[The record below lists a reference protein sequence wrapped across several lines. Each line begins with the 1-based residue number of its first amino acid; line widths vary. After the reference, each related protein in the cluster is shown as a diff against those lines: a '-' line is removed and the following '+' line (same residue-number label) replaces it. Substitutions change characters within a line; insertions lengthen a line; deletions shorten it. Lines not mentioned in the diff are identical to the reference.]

1 MPEGDT
7 IAYAARRMR
16 PVLEGHVPDEI
27 RTPHAR
33 HALDR
38 WPSRLSGRRVVGVDT
53 HGKHLFIRFE
63 GDLVIHSHLG
73 MTGLWGVYGG
83 GRAGQRP
90 ASRPGSPEWAGPAS
104 SGWGRSSG
112 RAWLVLSRAGH
123 DVVEFDG
130 PLLELITEGRRRFD
144 QRLAALGPDVL
155 AERFDHEL
163 FLRRMRAD
171 DPTRAFGDALLDQRN
186 VAGIGNI
193 WKAEGCWE
201 AAIDPWRPVSA
212 VSDADACA
220 VIEAV
225 RPRMARSATDGPR
238 AIQPRVYRKVGQP
251 CARCGAPIRSSG
263 QGDANRTTYWCQGCQ
278 R

>member
-7 IAYAARRMR
+7 IAYAAARMR
-16 PVLEGHVPDEI
+16 PVLEGHVPEEI
-27 RTPHAR
+27 RTPQPR

-38 WPSRLSGRRVVGVDT
+38 WPSRLSGLGVVGVDT
-53 HGKHLFIRFE
+53 HGKHLFIRFD

-73 MTGLWGVYGG
+73 MSGAWGVYGLG
-83 GRAGQRP
+83 
-90 ASRPGSPEWAGPAS
+90 SR
-104 SGWGRSSG
+104 WGRSAR

-123 DVVEFDG
+123 EVVEFDG

-155 AERFDHEL
+155 AVEFDREL
-163 FLRRMRAD
+163 FLRRLRAD
-171 DPTRAFGDALLDQRN
+171 DPTRPFGDALLDQRN

-201 AAIDPWRPVSA
+201 AEIDPWRALGKVTDEEA
-212 VSDADACA
+212 MA

-225 RPRMARSATDGPR
+225 RPRMALSAREGPR
-238 AIQPRVYRKVGQP
+238 SIQPRVYRRMGRP
-251 CARCGAPIRSSG
+251 CPRCGTPIASRG

>member
-1 MPEGDT
+1 VPEGDT
-7 IAYAARRMR
+7 IAYAAARMR
-16 PVLEGHVPDEI
+16 PVLEGHVPEEI
-27 RTPHAR
+27 RTPQPR

-38 WPSRLSGRRVVGVDT
+38 WPSRLSGLGVVGVDT
-53 HGKHLFIRFE
+53 HGKHLFIRFD

-73 MTGLWGVYGG
+73 MSGAWGVYGLG
-83 GRAGQRP
+83 
-90 ASRPGSPEWAGPAS
+90 SR
-104 SGWGRSSG
+104 WGRSAR

-123 DVVEFDG
+123 EVVEFDG

-155 AERFDHEL
+155 AVEFDREL
-163 FLRRMRAD
+163 FLRRLRAD
-171 DPTRAFGDALLDQRN
+171 DPTRPFGDALLDQRN

-201 AAIDPWRPVSA
+201 AEIDPWRALGKVTDEEA
-212 VSDADACA
+212 MA

-225 RPRMARSATDGPR
+225 RPRMALSAREGPR
-238 AIQPRVYRKVGQP
+238 SIQPRVYRRMGRP
-251 CARCGAPIRSSG
+251 CPRCGTPIASRG

>member
-7 IAYAARRMR
+7 IAYAATRMR
-16 PVLEGHVPDEI
+16 PVLVGHDPEEI
-27 RTPHAR
+27 RTPQPR

-38 WPSRLSGRRVVGVDT
+38 WPDRLSGRQVVAVDT
-53 HGKHLFIRFE
+53 HGKHLFIRFA

-73 MTGLWGVYGG
+73 MIGVWGVYG
-83 GRAGQRP
+83 
-90 ASRPGSPEWAGPAS
+90 PERR
-104 SGWGRSSG
+104 WGRSAR
-112 RAWLVLSRAGH
+112 RAWLVLSRAGY
-123 DVVEFDG
+123 DVVQFDG

-155 AERFDHEL
+155 AVEFDREL
-163 FLRRMRAD
+163 FLRRLRAD
-171 DPTRAFGDALLDQRN
+171 DPTRPFGDALLDQRN

-201 AAIDPWRPVSA
+201 AEIDPWRA
-212 VSDADACA
+212 LGQVSDAEATA
-220 VIEAV
+220 VIEAT
-225 RPRMARSATDGPR
+225 RPRMARSAVDGPR
-238 AIQPRVYRKVGQP
+238 AIKPRVYRQLGRP
-251 CARCGAPIRSSG
+251 CPRCGGPIASHG